1 MFDKKKEE
9 TAAPEP
15 SDLAAGIPS
24 VAGKRSTGSKQSAFL
39 LFAACV
45 VVGFIGIAAWQ
56 FKGTLLGSDEAEVVP
71 ENDLNV
77 YTSSKSL
84 TAGTAQESGT
94 EARAGSGR
102 QRRTGGK
109 AAAAYHPAAVAGATC
124 CRGTAGATAKA
135 GTNTR
140 RASIRRPTY
149 ECEQ

>member
-56 FKGTLLGSDEAEVVP
+56 FKGTLLGGSRSGKRPQRLHEFEIFDRA
-71 ENDLNV
+71 
-77 YTSSKSL
+77 
-84 TAGTAQESGT
+84 AGTAQESGT

>member
-56 FKGTLLGSDEAEVVP
+56 FKGKRPQRLHEFEIFDRA
-71 ENDLNV
+71 
-77 YTSSKSL
+77 
-84 TAGTAQESGT
+84 AGTAQESGT